1 MAVSLRKRYPGR
13 IEESRNDGPAVASTP
28 QAAARLPEP
37 AENTPRPTQQSE
49 TELSPVE
56 HAAQDAVKKQIR
68 DLLAETSQHED
79 INRQPV
85 AIEPQDGSVEQTIAN
100 SGLPPRAQAW
110 LRAHPDY
117 ITDAAKNERM
127 QKMHYVA
134 EHQAG
139 GQAFTDAY
147 FRELEGLLGFVPA
160 ASRSAALV
168 RQQRVGAPVSAPPSR
183 DSFSLSTGRPVGG
196 PMRLTAEE
204 ASFARSLGLTEQQY
218 ADNKRKMHQLK
229 ASGVIQ
235 NGR

>member
-13 IEESRNDGPAVASTP
+13 LEGRNDEPPAASTP
-28 QAAARLPEP
+28 QAGAAQLPPVAEIKP
-37 AENTPRPTQQSE
+37 AEPLE
-49 TELSPVE
+49 IEASPVE
-56 HAAQDAVKKQIR
+56 QAARDAVKKRI
-68 DLLAETSQHED
+68 AELTETEP
-79 INRQPV
+79 IKPV
-85 AIEPQDGSVEQTIAN
+85 VIERPNPTEQTIAN

-117 ITDAAKNERM
+117 ISDATKNERM

-160 ASRSAALV
+160 ASRGAAPV

-196 PMRLTAEE
+196 PMRLSAEE
-204 ASFARSLGLTEQQY
+204 QSLARSLGLTPDEY
-218 ADNKRKMHQLK
+218 RVNKQKMIDLK
-229 ASGVIQ
+229 AAGVIVD
-235 NGR
+235 GR